1 MGILR
6 DYVIEQAKIYNNKAS
21 NKEKKNKTP
30 QEWLTDVLNKIDDC
44 TLATHVG
51 KFTHPGS
58 KISLYSQD
66 RSRCAGYVS
75 SSNSLCQTDIVVNA
89 AYLATASILLKELE
103 DGQVVLEH
111 FRQRT
116 EFLAN
121 ELAEFDIDINGY
133 ADKVDKI
140 SAPSYPDKTEGILKQ
155 VYFPVENTYK
165 ILTVLPSSSL
175 FLTLGK
181 RLDSQRNHYADCQNK
196 KSAKYGQSRSIIRKL
211 TTITFGGG
219 RPLNISALNSQYGR
233 LSRLLPSLPPVW
245 SDDNIRLPKE
255 NFFGEI
261 IYEKDIHQDL
271 INIRKLYV
279 SIQNNFRIRNSRQRI
294 LAGIDSVIYSVV
306 QRADDLCMVQSG
318 WSDKLYKLP
327 EHQKIWLDSRFIEY
341 RCKHHEWLELAGMD
355 FGRWITKEVASL
367 SRHTPV
373 LFGDME
379 MLFLAKRFCYI
390 LRKEM
395 R

>member
-66 RSRCAGYVS
+66 RSRCVGYVS

-175 FLTLGK
+175 FLTLGMK
-181 RLDSQRNHYADCQNK
+181 LQAMRMHYSECKDE
-196 KSAKYGQSRSIIRKL
+196 KSDNYGQPRAMVPNMTAIA
-211 TTITFGGG
+211 FGGTK
-219 RPLNISALNSQYGR
+219 PQNISALNSRYGTAGR
-233 LSRLLPSLPPVW
+233 LLSSLPPVW
-245 SDDNIRLPKE
+245 SADNVRLPKK

-261 IYEKDIHQDL
+261 IYGKAVQQKLTSMCKLFAAEWNNHQ
-271 INIRKLYV
+271 
-279 SIQNNFRIRNSRQRI
+279 IRNSIKNI
-294 LAGIDSVIYSVV
+294 LDSLIDDVM
-306 QRADDLCMVQSG
+306 QRADEINMVQAN
-318 WSDKLYKLP
+318 WSDTLDKLP
-327 EHQKIWLDSRFIEY
+327 EHQKIWLDIQFIEY
-341 RCKHHEWLELAGMD
+341 RYEHTEWIEDVGED
-355 FGRWITKEVASL
+355 FGRW
-367 SRHTPV
+367 
-373 LFGDME
+373 
-379 MLFLAKRFCYI
+379 LAKSVSFTEGYSHLLLGDGETAFFAERFSSV
-390 LRKEM
+390 LKEEM
-395 R
+395 G